1 MIRTIANYVKSAV
14 PVRAQEIFGD
24 QKFNSPAE
32 IPREMLDRLERE
44 YPELL
49 ELRWDNFDRPVPF
62 KI

>member
-49 ELRWDNFDRPVPF
+49 EPR
-62 KI
+62 